1 MPPTSPLPC
10 ICEKPQAY
18 FTPYVGCNESII
30 PEAAYCKVQT
40 AFAVGN
46 HYVHVCTA
54 HHTCKNSG
62 RTLNPCYVHVNLGPC
77 RGSRADPRMTCPQ
90 AFPRQTRPHSAQRT
104 APAATLFKPAR
115 SHATR
120 HAHSA
125 RPCRVSSQ
133 SWGIL
138 RSSWL
143 WRRERQSAA
152 TKFAME
158 TLISFCPD
166 LLWSM
171 INLT

>member
-1 MPPTSPLPC
+1 MSLTSTFVVGHACCALGMLRM
-10 ICEKPQAY
+10 Y
-18 FTPYVGCNESII
+18 FLCTGVALQQMQHHGKGATV
-30 PEAAYCKVQT
+30 AASPNCTLCQCSGLLT
-40 AFAVGN
+40 
-46 HYVHVCTA
+46 HLVCTA
-54 HHTCKNSG
+54 
-62 RTLNPCYVHVNLGPC
+62 P
-77 RGSRADPRMTCPQ
+77 PQ
-90 AFPRQTRPHSAQRT
+90 AFPTRPQPYSAQRT

-158 TLISFCPD
+158 TLISAD
-166 LLWSM
+166 
-171 INLT
+171 